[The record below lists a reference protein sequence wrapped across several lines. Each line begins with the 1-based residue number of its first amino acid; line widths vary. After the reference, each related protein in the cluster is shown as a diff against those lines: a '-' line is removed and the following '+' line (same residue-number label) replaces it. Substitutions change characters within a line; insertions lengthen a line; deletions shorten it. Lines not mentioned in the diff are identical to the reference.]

1 MLERQAFYDLLESNL
16 HQRIKEDHPI
26 VNALFEEKDPDLL
39 RIMVKQG
46 YQLTKVFAIYVGGL
60 YYRCPLADSRKK
72 FAYNVFEEETG
83 AMSKTDGHLEL
94 LHRFT
99 NALGISLEELNSV
112 DVNPE
117 TQELIDFRFRLI
129 EDPNQ
134 FHKACAAV
142 MIASEGQ
149 NLEDRAGTMRR
160 EAIANGFGISVDD
173 MIFFKVHAEEDVHH
187 VKDGLNC
194 VADVCTTK
202 QMQDEAIQAIH
213 DTCDRFNAHYDG
225 VLRSYRE
232 LKEQKQAVL

>member
-1 MLERQAFYDLLESNL
+1 MLERNAFYDLLEKNL
-16 HQRIKEDHPI
+16 HSRLKEDHPL
-26 VNALFEEKDPDLL
+26 VNALFEARDPELL

-60 YYRCPLADSRKK
+60 YYRCPLAEYRKR

-83 AMSKTDGHLEL
+83 KMSKTDGHLEL

-99 NALGISLEELNSV
+99 DALGISQEELNSV

-117 TQELIDFRFRLI
+117 TQELINFRFNLI
-129 EDPNQ
+129 EDPAQ
-134 FHKACAAV
+134 FHRACAAV

-160 EAIANGFGISVDD
+160 EAIANGFGISIDD

-187 VKDGLNC
+187 VEDGLNC
-194 VADVCTTK
+194 VADVCTTAK
-202 QMQDEAIQAIH
+202 MQEEAIQAIH
-213 DTCDRFNAHYDG
+213 DTCDRFHKHYDG
-225 VLRSYRE
+225 IYRNYLE
-232 LKEQKQAVL
+232 LKENVVS